1 MALPQPK
8 PTASFRKHVLA
19 LIGENYGDRTL
30 CLCPTGFVRLLNG
43 DHKAAILLSQILFWS
58 ERTKDPNGWFYKSYA
73 DWQAE
78 IGLSEAQV
86 RRIVKGDPRV
96 KSAQITLRDLGVET
110 VLKKVKH
117 TGAPTIH
124 YRINQERLLATLD
137 SFMKQGDP
145 AQCSESIP
153 NIVGNEPPTLSGMNS
168 EQCEV
173 SSFDPETST
182 KDQSAED
189 QLHPPPTHHPD
200 EDSDLTLFFPFES
213 RFGLLKD
220 TFKTTLREELAR
232 LGASRVGEVLDRCAT
247 RGRSWAYVLKA
258 LANEQGTNE
267 PVDHSNRWADVA
279 RNMLESAQDAWQA
292 PQAAPL
298 PISERVQTFWGG
310 FVKPDS
316 TVQDAWDVTFH
327 QIEMQFDRA
336 SFDTWARNAVLVDFD
351 PEAHTFIVVAHNS
364 YAREMLQQRLYRT
377 VRRILSDI
385 YGQHAE
391 VQFLLKEEWQL
402 LYTEKTKTDVA

>member
-43 DHKAAILLSQILFWS
+43 NHKAAILLSQILFWS

-78 IGLSEAQV
+78 IGLSEQV
-86 RRIVKGDPRV
+86 RRIVKGNPRV

-145 AQCSESIP
+145 AQCQKSIP

-173 SSFDPETST
+173 SSF
-182 KDQSAED
+182 
-189 QLHPPPTHHPD
+189 
-200 EDSDLTLFFPFES
+200 
-213 RFGLLKD
+213 
-220 TFKTTLREELAR
+220 
-232 LGASRVGEVLDRCAT
+232 
-247 RGRSWAYVLKA
+247 
-258 LANEQGTNE
+258 
-267 PVDHSNRWADVA
+267 
-279 RNMLESAQDAWQA
+279 
-292 PQAAPL
+292 
-298 PISERVQTFWGG
+298 
-310 FVKPDS
+310 
-316 TVQDAWDVTFH
+316 
-327 QIEMQFDRA
+327 
-336 SFDTWARNAVLVDFD
+336 
-351 PEAHTFIVVAHNS
+351 
-364 YAREMLQQRLYRT
+364 
-377 VRRILSDI
+377 
-385 YGQHAE
+385 
-391 VQFLLKEEWQL
+391 
-402 LYTEKTKTDVA
+402 

>member
-1 MALPQPK
+1 M
-8 PTASFRKHVLA
+8 
-19 LIGENYGDRTL
+19 IGENYGDRTL
-30 CLCPTGFVRLLNG
+30 CLCPTVFVRLLNG

-189 QLHPPPTHHPD
+189 QLISSTHHPD

-232 LGASRVGEVLDRCAT
+232 LGANRVGEVLDRCAT

-258 LANEQGTNE
+258 LANETG
-267 PVDHSNRWADVA
+267 
-279 RNMLESAQDAWQA
+279 SAVQTQSGWMDFASEAIPDALDKPREA
-292 PQAAPL
+292 PETAL
-298 PISERVQTFWGG
+298 LVSLRVQTAWNG
-310 FVKPDS
+310 FQQPDGI
-316 TVQDAWDVTFH
+316 VQDAWNATFH
-327 QIEMQFDRA
+327 QLEMQLDRA
-336 SFDTWARNAVLVDFD
+336 SFDTWARNAVLVDFE
-351 PEAHTFIVVAHNS
+351 PEAHTF
-364 YAREMLQQRLYRT
+364 RDRPQQLCP
-377 VRRILSDI
+377 
-385 YGQHAE
+385 
-391 VQFLLKEEWQL
+391 
-402 LYTEKTKTDVA
+402 